1 MNRTLAA
8 KVLGVTE
15 NASADEVKKAF
26 RSLAM
31 KLHPDRPGG
40 DEEKFKEFSEGI
52 ANFEAK
58 DLEKEIAYALIK
70 QDQVTEAENK
80 AGGVAVYTAKSN
92 ETTGKY
98 GDLDRLFEK

>member
-1 MNRTLAA
+1 MNI
-8 KVLGVTE
+8 E
-15 NASADEVKKAF
+15 
-26 RSLAM
+26 
-31 KLHPDRPGG
+31 
-40 DEEKFKEFSEGI
+40 
-52 ANFEAK
+52 
-58 DLEKEIAYALIK
+58 EIAYALFK